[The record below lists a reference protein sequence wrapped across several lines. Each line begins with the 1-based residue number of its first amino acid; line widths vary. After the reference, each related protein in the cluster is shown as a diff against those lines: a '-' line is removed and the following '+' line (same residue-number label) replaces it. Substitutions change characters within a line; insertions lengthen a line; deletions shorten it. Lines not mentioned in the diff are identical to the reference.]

1 MAPTARDFQIALER
15 EFADAQQAGRASVE
29 INAGTLHRQIG
40 AYPGRDHRMPVCCR
54 VMRSRLR
61 AGLDEIVDS
70 PPSGQGASLTIRYRL
85 PRP

>member
-1 MAPTARDFQIALER
+1 MAPTARDFEAELER
-15 EFADAQQAGRASVE
+15 EFATAQQEGRASVE
-29 INAGTLHRQIG
+29 VNAGKLHQQIG

-54 VMRSRLR
+54 VMRSHLR